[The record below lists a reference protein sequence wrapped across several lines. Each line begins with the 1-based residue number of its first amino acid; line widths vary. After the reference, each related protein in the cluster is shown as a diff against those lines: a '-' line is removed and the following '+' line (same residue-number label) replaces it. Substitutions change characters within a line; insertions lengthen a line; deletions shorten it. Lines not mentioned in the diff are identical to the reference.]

1 MRLKLIACKALSR
14 ELSCILSLSPNIVDV
29 TWIRQRCH
37 NTPEILHELLQK
49 EIDAIESGEDFH
61 TNKLGIA
68 GNENEITFDAILLG
82 YGLCANAT
90 AGLCAK
96 RHKLVI
102 PRAHDC
108 ITLLLGP
115 KERYQECFEAFPGCY
130 WYTASWIENSDMPG
144 EEYQKKQEA
153 YYRNQ
158 DYDEDTLDYL
168 LEELDGWT
176 QNYKDAAYIRMPF
189 FDKKEYQDFTKQA
202 AAYYH
207 WAFHL
212 LEGKMELM
220 ERFISGELK
229 SVLDVPVYILSTGC
243 EICETCVCPDFPCRH
258 PKERLMAVESHGIVR
273 IQLAEKVGMNVQY
286 SGKIAVYFR
295 MVFFSGDTKKNKVSA
310 EKGQNCHA

>member
-1 MRLKLIACKALSR
+1 M
-14 ELSCILSLSPNIVDV
+14 DV

-37 NTPEILHELLQK
+37 DTPEVLHELLQK

-68 GNENEITFDAILLG
+68 GNEDENTFDAILLG

-168 LEELDGWT
+168 LEELDSWT

-189 FDKKEYQDFTKQA
+189 FDKRNT
-202 AAYYH
+202 
-207 WAFHL
+207 
-212 LEGKMELM
+212 
-220 ERFISGELK
+220 R
-229 SVLDVPVYILSTGC
+229 ILQSRRLRIITGDS
-243 EICETCVCPDFPCRH
+243 ICW
-258 PKERLMAVESHGIVR
+258 KERWSLWSALFLEN
-273 IQLAEKVGMNVQY
+273 GMGRNFWCWSRVKRQKCLI
-286 SGKIAVYFR
+286 SQ
-295 MVFFSGDTKKNKVSA
+295 ML
-310 EKGQNCHA
+310 